1 MQEDILRIFR
11 DSMKIVISLF
21 YSYEHEEEEEDDEK
35 YSA

>member
-1 MQEDILRIFR
+1 MHEDILRMFR

-21 YSYEHEEEEEDDEK
+21 YSYEEEEEEDDEK